1 MGERRLSVESLYS
14 TCPNPTTEPNNSIQ
28 KARRPHLTGRTPSP
42 LPILRNNFRRQYEGK
57 LIENDNRCDGGY
69 TSEVNI
75 SETDTRTTTYNDI
88 ASKSGNSVH
97 QPSLSSNCRKS
108 SDTKAVANAMWIPE
122 KQDYRCIKNSSSSK
136 EDARHNYSLNSA
148 ALDNLRAGITQY
160 TPIMGKSYLSLEE
173 ASGRGSKHENL
184 MLIEM

>member
-1 MGERRLSVESLYS
+1 MNMGERRLSVESLYS

-42 LPILRNNFRRQYEGK
+42 LPILRKNFRRQYEGK

-75 SETDTRTTTYNDI
+75 SETDTRATTYDDI
-88 ASKSGNSVH
+88 VSTSDNKQH
-97 QPSLSSNCRKS
+97 QPC
-108 SDTKAVANAMWIPE
+108 SDTKAMTNAMWIPE
-122 KQDYRCIKNSSSSK
+122 KQNYRSIKNRSSSK
-136 EDARHNYSLNSA
+136 DAYHSCGPNSE
-148 ALDNLRAGITQY
+148 ALDDLRAGITRY
-160 TPIMGKSYLSLEE
+160 TPIMGKFPLNQEV
-173 ASGRGSKHENL
+173 ANGRGSTPENL